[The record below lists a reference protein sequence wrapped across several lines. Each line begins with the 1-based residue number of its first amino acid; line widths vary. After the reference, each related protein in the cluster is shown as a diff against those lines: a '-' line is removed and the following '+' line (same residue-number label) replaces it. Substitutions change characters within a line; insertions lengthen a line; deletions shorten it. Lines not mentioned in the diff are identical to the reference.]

1 MARGYDEFF
10 FLLLL
15 LTVFLLFCF
24 CLIDLPPATCHR
36 LPHAISTVCTLTV
49 SYLSYPIL
57 FNALISCVINPLVT
71 SLPLPLPGSN
81 QRLLQLINPVERAPI
96 QLITHFSIPQT
107 IFPFPLPAAI
117 SAYYQPPTDPLTS
130 YVCLR

>member
-1 MARGYDEFF
+1 M
-10 FLLLL
+10 
-15 LTVFLLFCF
+15 LFCF

-36 LPHAISTVCTLTV
+36 LPHTISTVSTLTV

-71 SLPLPLPGSN
+71 SLPLPGSN

-96 QLITHFSIPQT
+96 QLITHFPIPQT
-107 IFPFPLPAAI
+107 LFPFPILAFHDQLQYQLII
-117 SAYYQPPTDPLTS
+117 SPDRPFD
-130 YVCLR
+130 VICLSEISNNNNKSNNN